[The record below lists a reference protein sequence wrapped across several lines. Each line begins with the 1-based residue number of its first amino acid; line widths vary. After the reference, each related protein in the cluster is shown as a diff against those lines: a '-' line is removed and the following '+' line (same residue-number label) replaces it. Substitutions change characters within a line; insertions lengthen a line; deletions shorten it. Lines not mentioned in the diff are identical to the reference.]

1 MLERLCKTCTHPIE
15 INPEAN
21 TAYCANCGKEL
32 TPKETIGSWTLDARM
47 DQLRAMHTLMQN
59 ANDEGIYM
67 SWIYTMPDGATE
79 EDFKDIALDDDMYNE
94 CFDAFVRLIKKEG
107 NRW

>member
-1 MLERLCKTCTHPIE
+1 MLYLCRNC
-15 INPEAN
+15 INEVTINRNTN
-21 TAYCANCGKEL
+21 TAYCKSCNKKL
-32 TPKETIGSWTLDARM
+32 TSKETISSWKLEARV

-79 EDFKDIALDDDMYNE
+79 EDFKDIALDDDMYEE
-94 CFDAFVRLIKKEG
+94 CWSAFLRLVKEEG
-107 NRW
+107 MKW

>member
-1 MLERLCKTCTHPIE
+1 MPYLCRECTNKIE
-15 INPEAN
+15 FKGGDVV
-21 TAYCANCGKEL
+21 YCPNCNKEL
-32 TPKETIGSWTLDARM
+32 TPKETISSWTLNARM

-94 CFDAFVRLIKKEG
+94 CFDTFIRLIKKEG

>member
-1 MLERLCKTCTHPIE
+1 M
-15 INPEAN
+15 
-21 TAYCANCGKEL
+21 
-32 TPKETIGSWTLDARM
+32 ETISDWKLDARM
-47 DQLRAMHTLMQN
+47 DQLRAMHILMQN
-59 ANDEGIYM
+59 ANDEDIYM

-79 EDFKDIALDDDMYNE
+79 ADFKDIALDDESYNE

>member
-1 MLERLCKTCTHPIE
+1 MPYICRTCTHPVTT
-15 INPEAN
+15 NPETN
-21 TAYCANCGKEL
+21 TAYCPKCDKEL
-32 TPKETIGSWTLDARM
+32 TPKETIGSWTFGARV

-79 EDFKDIALDDDMYNE
+79 EDFMDIALNDEDYNE
-94 CFDAFVRLIKKEG
+94 CFDAFIKLIKKEG

>member
-1 MLERLCKTCTHPIE
+1 MGYLCRECANPVE
-15 INPEAN
+15 INRDTN
-21 TAYCANCGKEL
+21 MVYCANCKKEL
-32 TPKETIGSWTLDARM
+32 TPKETISSWNLGTRIL
-47 DQLRAMHTLMQN
+47 QLEAMHTLMQN

-79 EDFKDIALDDDMYNE
+79 EDFKDIALDDEMYNE
-94 CFDAFVRLIKKEG
+94 CFDVFVRLIKKEG

>member
-1 MLERLCKTCTHPIE
+1 MPYLCRTCTKEVELRAEENIGRCPHC
-15 INPEAN
+15 N
-21 TAYCANCGKEL
+21 TGL
-32 TPKETIGSWTLDARM
+32 TLISSWKLEARM

-79 EDFKDIALDDDMYNE
+79 EDFMDIALDDENYNE
-94 CFDAFVRLIKKEG
+94 CFDAFVKLIKKEG